1 MKPIKQYYKPL
12 IIGSLLFGALTWI
25 AYSMMQQDFSLEEAI
40 IDLWNRYVA
49 DWGYVILFCWSILE
63 GELGLIFA
71 GIASHTGHL
80 NVWLAIFIAGL
91 GGFVGD
97 QIYFYIGRCNKSYI
111 QTHLAKQR
119 RKLALAHLLLQKY
132 GWSIIFI
139 QRYMYG
145 MRTIIPISIGLTRYS
160 ALKFALINLISA
172 WVWAAITI
180 LLAWIFGD
188 RILELLGLFKGH
200 PYVFVIFAC
209 VLLGGAWWFLHSRT
223 QKIDKRI
230 DALQQQISSPSQQPP
245 LSPSPPAKQE
255 TAQAST
261 EPLAQ
266 NPASQN
272 PTPPNPTP
280 KEQ

>member
-1 MKPIKQYYKPL
+1 MKALKQHYKSI
-12 IIGSLLFGALTWI
+12 IIGTFLLVLVGGLVT
-25 AYSMMQQDFSLEEAI
+25 YMMKSDFSLEEAI
-40 IDLWNRYVA
+40 VNLWENYVA

-97 QIYFYIGRCNKSYI
+97 QIYFYIGRCNKGYI
-111 QTHLAKQR
+111 QAHLSKQR

-160 ALKFALINLISA
+160 ALKFAIINLISA

-180 LLAWIFGD
+180 LLAWVFGD
-188 RILELLGLFKGH
+188 KILEFLQLFKAH
-200 PYVFVIFAC
+200 PYIFVIFAC
-209 VLLGGAWWFLHSRT
+209 AFLGGVWWFFSSRT
-223 QKIDKRI
+223 QKIDK
-230 DALQQQISSPSQQPP
+230 LQSQITKTTS
-245 LSPSPPAKQE
+245 KDH
-255 TAQAST
+255 
-261 EPLAQ
+261 
-266 NPASQN
+266 
-272 PTPPNPTP
+272 
-280 KEQ
+280 